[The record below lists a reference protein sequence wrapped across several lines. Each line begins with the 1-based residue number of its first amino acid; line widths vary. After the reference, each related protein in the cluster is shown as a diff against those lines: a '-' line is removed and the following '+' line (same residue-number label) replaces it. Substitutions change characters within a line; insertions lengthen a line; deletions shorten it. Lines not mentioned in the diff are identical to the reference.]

1 MLNILLAGA
10 ADQPTSLF
18 DNQQGFLF
26 VTMGIMIAV
35 FYFFTIRP
43 QRKQEKESQEMRSSI
58 EVGDEIVTIGGI
70 VGTVVSL
77 QDNTILLETA
87 GERSKIRILRGAV
100 QSNNTARESMEREK
114 KATKE
119 KKDKK

>member
-1 MLNILLAGA
+1 MFQFLLSASPEA
-10 ADQPTSLF
+10 QAMSPIPT
-18 DNQQGFLF
+18 FLI
-26 VTMGIMIAV
+26 MGVLMVV

-43 QRKQEKESQEMRSSI
+43 QKKQEKKAQEMRSNI

-87 GERSKIRILRGAV
+87 GERSKIRIIRGAI
-100 QSNNTARESMEREK
+100 QTNNTIKDDVETSK
-114 KATKE
+114 K
-119 KKDKK
+119 